1 MKKSQQ
7 QQQQPVVMDATGKG
21 TFDATG
27 KGAFLGTLDTSWM
40 DKNVSMRNKESLN
53 PNGGALFSGDPA
65 RRAKEERDLAAA
77 HAANQKQGIPADEP
91 AHVDE
96 IPDTVV
102 MEHLNSLFSGEN
114 LSEEFMNKTAVI
126 FEAVLNERTTKIRE
140 QVLRESASIIQEE
153 VEKVTQELATRLD
166 EYLNYAVDEW
176 MKENK
181 LAVENGI
188 RTEISESFIGGLKN
202 LFETHYIE
210 VPEKKHDILED
221 LFNENQE
228 LESAL
233 NEQIQTNMNL
243 SREVT
248 AGQARA
254 VFLNTVSDMS
264 QVDAERLASLA
275 ESIDFSNAQDF
286 QNKLLILKE
295 NYLKAAPVV
304 AQETETLTEQWNAP
318 AVTEGPMSVYVNAL
332 SRQSKSY

>member
-7 QQQQPVVMDATGKG
+7 QQRPVVMDATGKG
-21 TFDATG
+21 AMDATG
-27 KGAFLGTLDTSWM
+27 KGPFLGTLDTSWM
-40 DKNVSMRNKESLN
+40 DGLALKNQAGLRSPAPMDQFAGEKSRMAHETKDKSNAAATASGVDVPDTEGAHEDQIQDTVTEHLESLFN
-53 PNGGALFSGDPA
+53 
-65 RRAKEERDLAAA
+65 
-77 HAANQKQGIPADEP
+77 
-91 AHVDE
+91 
-96 IPDTVV
+96 
-102 MEHLNSLFSGEN
+102 GEN

-126 FEAVLNERTTKIRE
+126 FEAALNERTTKIRE

-153 VEKVTQELATRLD
+153 VQKVTEELATRLD

-188 RTEISESFIGGLKN
+188 RTEISESFISGLKN

-233 NEQIQTNMNL
+233 NEQIQTNINL
-243 SREVT
+243 NREVT

-254 VFLNTVSDMS
+254 VFLSTVSDMS

-275 ESIDFSNAQDF
+275 ESIDFSNAEDF

-304 AQETETLTEQWNAP
+304 APETETLTEQWNAP

-332 SRQSKSY
+332 SRQTKTY

>member
-21 TFDATG
+21 AMDATG

-40 DKNVSMRNKESLN
+40 MDSMRNKESLN

-77 HAANQKQGIPADEP
+77 HAANRSRGIPDEEP

-102 MEHLNSLFSGEN
+102 AEHLNSLFNGEN
-114 LSEEFMNKTAVI
+114 LSEEFMSKTAVI
-126 FEAVLNERTTKIRE
+126 FEAALNERTGKIRE
-140 QVLRESASIIQEE
+140 QVLRESATIIQEE

-176 MKENK
+176 MKDNK

-188 RTEISESFIGGLKN
+188 RTEIAESFIGGLKN

-233 NEQIQTNMNL
+233 NEQIKANMEI
-243 SREVT
+243 SKEVT

-254 VFLNTVSDMS
+254 IFLETVSDLS
-264 QVDAERLASLA
+264 RVDAERLASLA
-275 ESIDFSNAQDF
+275 ESIEFSSSEDF
-286 QNKLLILKE
+286 QNKLNILKE
-295 NYLKAAPVV
+295 SYLKAAPVV
-304 AQETETLTEQWNAP
+304 AQQNETLTEQWNAP

-332 SRQSKSY
+332 SRQAKTY

>member
-1 MKKSQQ
+1 MEGNAQRNQASL
-7 QQQQPVVMDATGKG
+7 QPMSAGQDSGQKIAQPI
-21 TFDATG
+21 
-27 KGAFLGTLDTSWM
+27 GAEQEEETA
-40 DKNVSMRNKESLN
+40 VS
-53 PNGGALFSGDPA
+53 
-65 RRAKEERDLAAA
+65 
-77 HAANQKQGIPADEP
+77 
-91 AHVDE
+91 
-96 IPDTVV
+96 
-102 MEHLNSLFSGEN
+102 EHLNSLFSGEN
-114 LSEEFMNKTAVI
+114 LSEEFMSKTAVI
-126 FEAVLNERTTKIRE
+126 FEAALNERTTKIRE
-140 QVLRESASIIQEE
+140 QVLRESASIIEEE
-153 VEKVTQELATRLD
+153 VQKVTEELATRLD

-188 RTEISESFIGGLKN
+188 RTEISESFISGLKS

-228 LESAL
+228 LETAL

-243 SREVT
+243 NREVT

-254 VFLNTVSDMS
+254 IFLSTVSDMS

-332 SRQSKSY
+332 SRQTKTY